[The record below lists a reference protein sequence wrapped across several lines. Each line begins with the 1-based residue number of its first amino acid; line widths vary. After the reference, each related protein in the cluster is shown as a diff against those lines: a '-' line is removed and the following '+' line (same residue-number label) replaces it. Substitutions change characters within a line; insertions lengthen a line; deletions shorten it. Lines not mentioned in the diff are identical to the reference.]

1 MFFLAS
7 QLITMSLFLMST
19 THRYIDAIKC
29 WQREEDPMGWLLWQ
43 HIALFYL
50 MTEEGFWDAG
60 SQVSSNSACILLAG
74 TAAGLLGH
82 AVCDAKEAGKAQPP
96 CICRWKLLEKEGQR
110 DEGDWKK
117 IC

>member
-1 MFFLAS
+1 MVFLTS

-19 THRYIDAIKC
+19 THAYIHAVKC
-29 WQREEDPMGWLLWQ
+29 WQREENPMGWLLWQ

-50 MTEEGFWDAG
+50 MTEEGFCDAG
-60 SQVSSNSACILLAG
+60 SQVSRNSTLLAG
-74 TAAGLLGH
+74 TAAGTLGH
-82 AVCDAKEAGKAQPP
+82 AVCYGKEAGKAQPP
-96 CICRWKLLEKEGQR
+96 CRWKLLEKKGQR